1 MGQNAV
7 DAACSSRAAG
17 AVGRRRHTT
26 RRKIKRS
33 VTISLLAVLVAILL
47 RIVIFGMPEAS
58 LFQVGYA
65 CLAAFASSLIGV
77 LLIENVNRYPGVER
91 ASAIVPSFALA
102 YGLIAIGLLM
112 FKLDYS
118 RFVLIGSFVA
128 VVLLSYLEHFRYKD
142 ELVLRIS
149 VLAQPDGAALPQ
161 LPSID
166 WLKHSD
172 HAGFD
177 HADAIAVDFRLP
189 LTDRQSEMLA
199 DAALA
204 GIPVYNLRHLIESVT
219 GEVTLE
225 HISETA
231 YGSLTPSPVYQ
242 TIKHVLDRMIAL
254 VVLIPL
260 LPFLFLAG
268 IAIKLDSPGPMIF
281 RQSRMGYR
289 AQPFTVYK
297 FRTMQHGT
305 APPPAGLD
313 DLVTTDAD
321 ARVTRIGRIFRR
333 TRVDEL
339 PQIVNILLGQMSWIG
354 PRPEAEKL
362 SRWYEEEI
370 PYYRYRHVVRPGI
383 SGWAQTVQGHV
394 ADVDSVS
401 TKLNHDFFYIK
412 NFSLWLDLLI
422 LAKTLRV
429 MVSGFGS
436 K

>member
-1 MGQNAV
+1 M
-7 DAACSSRAAG
+7 
-17 AVGRRRHTT
+17 
-26 RRKIKRS
+26 
-33 VTISLLAVLVAILL
+33 
-47 RIVIFGMPEAS
+47 
-58 LFQVGYA
+58 
-65 CLAAFASSLIGV
+65 
-77 LLIENVNRYPGVER
+77 
-91 ASAIVPSFALA
+91 
-102 YGLIAIGLLM
+102 
-112 FKLDYS
+112 
-118 RFVLIGSFVA
+118 
-128 VVLLSYLEHFRYKD
+128 
-142 ELVLRIS
+142 
-149 VLAQPDGAALPQ
+149 
-161 LPSID
+161 
-166 WLKHSD
+166 
-172 HAGFD
+172 
-177 HADAIAVDFRLP
+177 
-189 LTDRQSEMLA
+189 
-199 DAALA
+199 
-204 GIPVYNLRHLIESVT
+204 
-219 GEVTLE
+219 
-225 HISETA
+225 
-231 YGSLTPSPVYQ
+231 
-242 TIKHVLDRMIAL
+242 
-254 VVLIPL
+254 LIPL
-260 LPFLFLAG
+260 LPFRCLAG
-268 IAIKLDSPGPMIF
+268 SAIKLDSPGPMIF

-297 FRTMQHGT
+297 FRTMQHCT
-305 APPPAGLD
+305 APTPAGLD
-313 DLVTTDAD
+313 DLVTKDAD